1 MRHSMKTI
9 LAISGRGLNFANYV
23 KTLQNDDRIYTI
35 ESLLQAD
42 EILDQLRDSKVHLVT
57 GLGGTRG
64 TGLIADVATK
74 LKQHEID
81 FTVYVTLPF
90 SFEGKKRGESAK
102 KMVDHLLQNGFK
114 VLTEDNNTILT
125 NGIAAADSFKVAFFE
140 IDKKLYE
147 KMEA

>member
-1 MRHSMKTI
+1 MKTI
-9 LAISGRGLNFANYV
+9 LAIGGRGLNFANYA

-42 EILDQLRDSKVHLVT
+42 EILDQLRGDSKVHLVA

-64 TGLIADVATK
+64 TGLIADVAAK

-81 FTVYVTLPF
+81 FTVYATLPF
-90 SFEGKKRGESAK
+90 SFEGKKRGVSAK
-102 KMVDHLLQNGFK
+102 KIVDHLLQNGFK
-114 VLTEDNNTILT
+114 ELTEDNNTLLT
-125 NGIAAADSFKVAFFE
+125 NSIAAADSLKTAFLDA
-140 IDKKLYE
+140 DKKIYA

>member
-1 MRHSMKTI
+1 MKTI
-9 LAISGRGLNFANYV
+9 LAIGGRGLNFANYA
-23 KTLQNDDRIYTI
+23 KTLQNDDRIYAI

-42 EILDQLRDSKVHLVT
+42 EILDQLRNSKVHLVA
-57 GLGGTRG
+57 GLGGKRG
-64 TGLIADVATK
+64 TGLIADVAAK

-90 SFEGKKRGESAK
+90 SFEGKKRGVSAK

-114 VLTEDNNTILT
+114 VLTEDNNTLLT
-125 NGIAAADSFKVAFFE
+125 NSIAAADSLKTAFLDA
-140 IDKKLYE
+140 DKELYE

>member
-1 MRHSMKTI
+1 MKTI

-42 EILDQLRDSKVHLVT
+42 EILDQLRDSKVHLVA

-64 TGLIADVATK
+64 TGLITDIATK

-81 FTVYVTLPF
+81 FTVYATLPF
-90 SFEGKKRGESAK
+90 GFEGKQRRNIAQGAL
-102 KMVDHLLQNGFK
+102 DRLIQNGYEVF
-114 VLTEDNNTILT
+114 VEDNNTILT
-125 NGIAAADSFKVAFFE
+125 IGMITTNSNKAAFFDA
-140 IDKKLYE
+140 DKKLYE
-147 KMEA
+147 SMEA

>member
-1 MRHSMKTI
+1 MKTI

-23 KTLQNDDRIYTI
+23 KTLQNNDCVYTI
-35 ESLLQAD
+35 ESLLQAN
-42 EILDQLRDSKVHLVT
+42 EILDHLRDSKVHLVT

-64 TGLIADVATK
+64 TGLIADVAAK

-102 KMVDHLLQNGFK
+102 KMVDHLLQNGFQ
-114 VLTEDNNTILT
+114 VLTEDNNTLLT
-125 NGIAAADSFKVAFFE
+125 TGTTAPDSFKTAFFE
-140 IDKKLYE
+140 ADKRLYE
-147 KMEA
+147 TMEA